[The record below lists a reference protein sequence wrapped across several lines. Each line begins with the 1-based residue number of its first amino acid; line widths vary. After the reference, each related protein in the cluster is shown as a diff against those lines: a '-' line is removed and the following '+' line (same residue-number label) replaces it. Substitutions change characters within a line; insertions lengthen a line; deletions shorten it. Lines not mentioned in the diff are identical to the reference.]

1 MEGAPAATATLPPGA
16 ACAVH
21 EIAATFVCT
30 RCGTFG
36 CPACVFSPVPRR
48 EVCRACAAGG
58 LDEPIPWERWRELG
72 ALEALLGT
80 ARLVLR
86 SPTAFFRT
94 PSTAD
99 NVFSSVVF
107 GGLTFT
113 LGLLFSYL
121 VAGLLVMLG
130 GGAAALVMRDQGG
143 ETIGGLLG
151 MYGCIIL
158 GMSPLALLAGPANA
172 LIALVV
178 SAGASHGFLALF
190 KKTRGGFQDTLRVVS
205 YANSPYLLA
214 WVPVLGSAGWFWM
227 VGLEVIGLRETHKC
241 GTDWAIGA
249 ALVYRGVLLLSMI
262 GLYGIVVGG
271 FFLLLRQRASGG

>member
-1 MEGAPAATATLPPGA
+1 MLPPGA
-16 ACAVH
+16 TCAVH
-21 EIAATFVCT
+21 EITATFVCT

-36 CPACVFSPVPRR
+36 CAACVFSPVRR
-48 EVCRACAAGG
+48 SEVCRACAAGG
-58 LDEPIPWERWRELG
+58 LEEAIPWERWRELG
-72 ALEALLGT
+72 AFKALLAT

-94 PSTAD
+94 PTTTDS
-99 NVFSSVVF
+99 VFSAVVY

-113 LGLLFSYL
+113 LGLLLSYL

-130 GGAAALVMRDQGG
+130 GGAAALLMHDQGG

-151 MYGCIIL
+151 MYGCFIA

-172 LIALVV
+172 VIGLVV

-190 KKTRGGFQDTLRVVS
+190 KKTRGGFEDTLRVMS

-241 GTDWAIGA
+241 GTDWAMGA
-249 ALVYRGVLLLSMI
+249 ALVYRGVLLLSVI
-262 GLYGIVVGG
+262 GVYALFVGG
-271 FFLLLRQRASGG
+271 FFLLLQQGRGGG